1 MKTVTAIIETPRGKG
16 QKYDF
21 DPQQGYFFLK
31 KIMPAGMVFPFDF
44 GFIPGTLGEDGD
56 PIDIIVISE
65 IETFAGCA
73 MECRIIGA
81 IKGDQQ
87 ERDGA
92 TMRNDRFLAIPVV
105 SQLYANIDTM
115 AQLPKE
121 IMEQLELF
129 FKNYNEE
136 AGKKFTVLGHS
147 TPKQALKMLEE
158 AEAKQQ
164 QKDKLIQIYLPL
176 VGADGKP
183 FPEKFYQTIKEELT
197 EKFGGLTIYSRA
209 PATGLWKENE
219 DKTVRDEILIFEIMA
234 FGLEQAFWTS
244 YKKKLEK
251 KFRQEEILIR
261 CSTITLI

>member
-1 MKTVTAIIETPRGKG
+1 MKTITGIIETPRGKG
-16 QKYDF
+16 LKYDF
-21 DPQQGYFFLK
+21 DPKQGCFFLK

-65 IETFAGCA
+65 IETFPGCA

-87 ERDGA
+87 ERDGT

-105 SQLYANIDTM
+105 SQMYATVDTIS
-115 AQLPKE
+115 QLPSG
-121 IMEQLELF
+121 IIDQLEQF
-129 FKNYNEE
+129 FKNYNEQ
-136 AGKKFTVLGHS
+136 AGKKFTVLGRS
-147 TPKQALKMLEE
+147 TPEQALKLLEA

-176 VGADGKP
+176 TEADGKP

-197 EKFGGLTIYSRA
+197 EKFGGLTIYSRS

-219 DKTVRDEILIFEIMA
+219 DKTVSDEILIFEIMT
-234 FGLEQAFWTS
+234 FGLEEPFWTS
-244 YKKKLEK
+244 YKKKLIK

-261 CSTITLI
+261 CSTVTLL

>member
-1 MKTVTAIIETPRGKG
+1 MKTVTVIVETPRGKG

-21 DPQQGYFFLK
+21 DPKQGYFFLK

-56 PIDIIVISE
+56 PIDIVVISE

-81 IKGDQQ
+81 IKAGQQ
-87 ERDGA
+87 ERDG
-92 TMRNDRFLAIPVV
+92 TNMRNDRFLAIPVV
-105 SQLYANIDTM
+105 SQLYAHVDTLS
-115 AQLPKE
+115 QLPKE
-121 IMEQLELF
+121 IIGQLEQF
-129 FKNYNEE
+129 FENYNAQ

-147 TPKQALKMLEE
+147 TPEQAMKMLES

-176 VGADGKP
+176 TGEDGKA
-183 FPEKFYQTIKEELT
+183 FPEKFYQNIKEELT
-197 EKFGGLTIYSRA
+197 EKFGGLTVYSRS

-219 DKTVRDEILIFEIMA
+219 DQTVSDKILIFEIMS
-234 FGLEQAFWTS
+234 FGLEQSFWTS
-244 YKKKLEK
+244 YKTKLEK

-261 CSTITLI
+261 CSTVTLL